1 MTAVLIPTTPAPER
15 HVVVRSAMPADH
27 ATVVSLL
34 ERCGL
39 HTTSFTLEGATYWIA
54 LLAGQPVGTI
64 GLEHGDGVSLI
75 RSTAVVPEA
84 RGSGVG
90 RALAQ
95 SALTLATLRGDAAVF
110 LFSSDSGEFWTRFG
124 FREVAVDE
132 LVGALPDVPQVR
144 SGKLRGWL
152 ADEVAWRLDLTAV
165 QGSDQV

>member
-1 MTAVLIPTTPAPER
+1 MTATLMPSTPAPEV
-15 HVVVRSAMPADH
+15 HVVVRSVTPADH
-27 ATVVSLL
+27 DTVVSLL

-64 GLEHGDGVSLI
+64 GLEHGDGASLI

-84 RGSGVG
+84 RGAGVG

-95 SALTLATLRGDAAVF
+95 SALTLATLRGDRAVY
-110 LFSSDSGEFWTRFG
+110 LFSSDAGEFWTRFG
-124 FREVAVDE
+124 FRAVPMDE
-132 LVGALPDVPQVR
+132 LVEALPDVPQVR

-152 ADEVAWRLDLTAV
+152 ADETAWRRDLTVPRESEQA
-165 QGSDQV
+165 